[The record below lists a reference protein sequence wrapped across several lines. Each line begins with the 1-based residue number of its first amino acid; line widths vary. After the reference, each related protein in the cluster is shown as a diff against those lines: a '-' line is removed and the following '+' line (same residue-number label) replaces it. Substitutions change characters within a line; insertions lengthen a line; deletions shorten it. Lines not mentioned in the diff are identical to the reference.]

1 MTTNPVTRPSA
12 IASCDLR
19 AHLHPYTNMPALA
32 ALGGPLVITR
42 GSGMWV
48 YDEEGTP
55 YLEGVSG
62 LWCTSLGFS
71 ESRLAKAAY
80 AALNELPYYHNFHN
94 KAAKESAV
102 LAHELLQRAPQGM
115 SKVFFANS
123 GSEANDTAIKLAWYY
138 NNALGRPAKKKII
151 GRKQGYHG
159 VTIASA
165 SITGLAGNHLQFDLP
180 LPGFLHVSSNHHYRN
195 AQPGETEQAFSERL
209 AQELDALIQAE
220 GPDTVAA
227 FFAEPMMG
235 AGGVITPPAGYF
247 EAIRKVLDRH
257 DVLLIS
263 DEVITCYGRTGQF
276 WGSDTYGVR
285 PDIITCAKAMT
296 SAYIPMSAVLL
307 SNQVADVVVEQTGR
321 LGTFAHGFTYSGH
334 PVAAAVALEVLKI
347 YDERNIVGHAA
358 EVGAHL
364 QEGLRALAQ
373 HRLVGEARGVGMIG
387 ALEIVA
393 DKSTRAPF
401 DASLQAGPAGV
412 KFAQKR
418 GLIVRGVGDSL
429 CVAPPLIA
437 TKQDIDIL
445 LERLEGTLH
454 DLDEHLGAVS

>member
-1 MTTNPVTRPSA
+1 MSTTQSRLQST
-12 IASCDLR
+12 IAGRDLR

-32 ALGGPLVITR
+32 ASGGPLVITR
-42 GSGMWV
+42 GSGVWV
-48 YDEEGTP
+48 HDEEGKA
-55 YLEGVSG
+55 YFEGVSG

-71 ESRLAKAAY
+71 EPRLAKAAY

-94 KAAKESAV
+94 KAARESAV
-102 LAHELLQRAPQGM
+102 LAHEIMQRAPRGM

-123 GSEANDTAIKLAWYY
+123 GSEANDTAIKLVWYY
-138 NNALGRPAKKKII
+138 NNALGRPSKKKII

-180 LPGFLHVSSNHHYRN
+180 LPGFLHVSSNHHYRH
-195 AQPGETEQAFSERL
+195 ALPDETEQAFSERL

-220 GPDTVAA
+220 GSDTVAA

-257 DVLLIS
+257 DVLLVA

-276 WGSDTYGVR
+276 WGSDTYNVR
-285 PDIITCAKAMT
+285 PDILTCAKAMT
-296 SAYIPMSAVLL
+296 SAYIPISAVLL
-307 SNQVADVVVEQTGR
+307 SGKVAEVVVEQTGR

-334 PVAAAVALEVLKI
+334 PVAAAVALEVLRI
-347 YDERNIVGHAA
+347 YDERDIVGQAA

-364 QEGLRALAQ
+364 QAGLRNLAA

-387 ALEIVA
+387 AIEIVA
-393 DKSTRAPF
+393 NKSTRTPF
-401 DASLQAGPAGV
+401 DAECRAGSMGV
-412 KFAQKR
+412 KFAQDR

-429 CVAPPLIA
+429 CVAPPLIT
-437 TKQDIDIL
+437 TKQEIDIM
-445 LERLEGTLH
+445 LERLEGALH
-454 DLDEHLGAVS
+454 DMQKHLSSIG